1 MSWNIFEVVGLVFDA
16 LDLLS
21 SGSPKVEDL
30 NYHESTKSLKRK
42 KSKYLVEW
50 FSTAFTLIS
59 CILLF
64 FVFKDPLLVQNPFQ
78 TVCIAILIGMV
89 ITFLCCFA
97 LYLLESFYFK
107 SFFSMLFF
115 CTSMII
121 LWTASVLYLY
131 FKSGLFF

>member
-16 LDLLS
+16 LNLLS
-21 SGSPKVEDL
+21 SDPPKVEDL

-64 FVFKDPLLVQNPFQ
+64 FVFKDSLLVQNPFQ
-78 TVCIAILIGMV
+78 IIGIAALIGIV
-89 ITFLCCFA
+89 ITSMSCFA

-121 LWTASVLYLY
+121 LWTISVLFLYLR
-131 FKSGLFF
+131 SGLF